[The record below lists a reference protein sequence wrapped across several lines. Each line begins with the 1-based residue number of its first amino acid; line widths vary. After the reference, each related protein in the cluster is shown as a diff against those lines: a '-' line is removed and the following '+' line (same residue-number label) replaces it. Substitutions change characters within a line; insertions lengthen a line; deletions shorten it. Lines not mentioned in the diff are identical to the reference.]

1 MVIILIVKFLST
13 NKRIVERQQ
22 KIDKIENKIT
32 LFLKENDLPSIK
44 NLIEELDIKCPISG
58 TCNWTDVR
66 QFNLMFKTQ
75 VGANQDTSSDLFLRP
90 ETAQGIFVNYLNVQK
105 TTRLKL
111 PFGVAQ
117 IGKAFRNEI
126 IARQFILECE
136 SLNKWKCN
144 FFVKPG
150 EEMIWYDYWKKVV
163 CFGINH

>member
-1 MVIILIVKFLST
+1 MSNIG
-13 NKRIVERQQ
+13 NMQ
-22 KIDKIENKIT
+22 
-32 LFLKENDLPSIK
+32 
-44 NLIEELDIKCPISG
+44 
-58 TCNWTDVR
+58 WTDVR

-144 FFVKPG
+144 FL
-150 EEMIWYDYWKKVV
+150 
-163 CFGINH
+163 